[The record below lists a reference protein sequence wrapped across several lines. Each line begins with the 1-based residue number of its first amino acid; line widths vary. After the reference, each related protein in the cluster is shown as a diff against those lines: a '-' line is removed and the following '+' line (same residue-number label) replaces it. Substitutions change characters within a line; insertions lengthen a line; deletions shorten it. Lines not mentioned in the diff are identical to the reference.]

1 MRQEIKLGLHV
12 TEQNDEHKNR
22 LTEDERREEQD
33 KIEVKLRMQYAYVEI
48 EGLAEDENS
57 EGCSILAGRR
67 IQIKSNPLV

>member
-1 MRQEIKLGLHV
+1 MRQEIKLGLYV
-12 TEQNDEHKNR
+12 TKQNDEHKNR
-22 LTEDERREEQD
+22 LTEDERRED